1 VNFAARLLQEGE
13 PSAPVLVSGEQRLTY
28 ADLRHSVAEQ
38 AAALQDLPPHSRVA
52 LLADPGPFF
61 VSAYLGVMAAG
72 HCVVPLPIGQSE
84 EAWQG
89 FLEHVEPARILASPR
104 WEEEA
109 ARLPTSDSGPGQPE
123 LAALMFTSGS
133 TGRPRAVM
141 VTHENLL
148 ANTRD
153 IVSYLELRPDDRCLA
168 VLPFSYCYGASLL
181 HTHLWVGASL
191 VTESLMLYEK
201 TLDTMERE
209 GCTGLAGVP
218 STYQILVRKSTFLKR
233 EWPRLR
239 WLQQA
244 GGKLADPYLRELKAG
259 LPHARI
265 FVMYGQTEATARLSY
280 LPPDQFDAKLGSIG
294 KGLPSTRLR
303 LEQGEIV
310 ASGPNISPGYWR
322 DPEATALHFKNGE
335 LYTGDLAR
343 ADADGFLYI
352 EGRER
357 HFIKSAG
364 HRISPDEVEAALAA
378 HPGVV
383 ECAVIGV
390 PDDLLGEAVAAFVVG
405 DAAPDELL
413 LHCRQRLPNALVP
426 TRWKQLEAL
435 PRGPAGKVLKEELRG
450 WF

>member
-1 VNFAARLLQEGE
+1 MNFAARLLEVGE
-13 PSAPVLVSGEQRLTY
+13 DDAPALIAAGQRLTY
-28 ADLRHSVAEQ
+28 SDLRRAVQAQTEALADL
-38 AAALQDLPPHSRVA
+38 PKNSRVA

-61 VSAYLGVMAAG
+61 VAAYLAIMQAG
-72 HCVVPLPIGQSE
+72 HCAVPLPIGQSE

-89 FLEHVEPARILASPR
+89 FLEHVEPARILASER
-104 WEEEA
+104 WSEEA
-109 ARLPTSDSGPGQPE
+109 ARLPTRPSADGTA

-153 IVSYLELRPDDRCLA
+153 IVSYLNLTKHDRVLA
-168 VLPFSYCYGASLL
+168 TLPFSYCYGASLL

-191 VTESLMLYEK
+191 VTDTLTFFEK
-201 TLDTMERE
+201 TLDTMQRE
-209 GCTGLAGVP
+209 ECTGMAGVP
-218 STYQILVRKSTFLKR
+218 STYQILLRKSTFLQR
-233 EWPRLR
+233 DWPHLR

-244 GGKLADPYLRELKAG
+244 GGKLADPYLRELRVG

-280 LPPDQFDAKLGSIG
+280 LPPELLDTKLGSIG
-294 KGLPSTRLR
+294 KGLPSTKLR
-303 LEQGEIV
+303 LEGGEIV

-322 DPEATALHFKNGE
+322 DPEATARIFRNGE

-343 ADADGFLYI
+343 QDDEGFLYI

-383 ECAVIGV
+383 ECAVVGV
-390 PDDLLGEAVAAFVVG
+390 PDDLLGEAVKAFVVG
-405 DAAPDELL
+405 SATNEELL
-413 LHCRQRLPNALVP
+413 LHCRKTLPNALVP
-426 TRWKQLEAL
+426 TRWQTLESL
-435 PRGPAGKVLKEELRG
+435 PRGPAGKVLKEALRG
-450 WF
+450 L

>member
-1 VNFAARLLQEGE
+1 MNFAARLLEAGE
-13 PSAPVLVSGEQRLTY
+13 PSAPALLSGGQKLTY
-28 ADLRHSVAEQ
+28 ADLRHEVAVQ
-38 AAALQDLPPHSRVA
+38 ADALQDLPPNSRVA

-61 VSAYLGVMAAG
+61 VTAYLGVMAAG

-84 EAWQG
+84 ESWKG
-89 FLEHVEPARILASPR
+89 FLEHVEPARILASER
-104 WEEEA
+104 WSEEA
-109 ARLPTSDSGPGQPE
+109 ARLPVYPPHDNRE

-141 VTHENLL
+141 VTHENLF
-148 ANTRD
+148 ANTQD
-153 IVSYLELRPDDRCLA
+153 IVSYLELKRDDRCLA

-181 HTHLWVGASL
+181 HTHLWVGASV

-201 TLDTMERE
+201 ALDTLERE

-218 STYQILVRKSTFLKR
+218 STYQILLRKSTFLQR
-233 EWPRLR
+233 EPQLR

-244 GGKLADPYLRELKAG
+244 GGKLADPYLKELRQG
-259 LPHARI
+259 LPRTRI

-280 LPPDQFDAKLGSIG
+280 LPPEHLDSRLGSIG
-294 KGLPSTRLR
+294 KGLKSTKLR
-303 LEQGEIV
+303 LVDGEIV

-322 DPEATALHFKNGE
+322 DPEATARHFRDGE

-343 ADADGFLYI
+343 ADDDGFLYI

-383 ECAVIGV
+383 ECAVVGV
-390 PDDLLGEAVAAFVVG
+390 PDELLGEAVAAFFVG
-405 DAAPDELL
+405 PASPEELL
-413 LHCRQRLPNALVP
+413 LHCRKRLPNALVP
-426 TRWKQLEAL
+426 TRWKQLDEL
-435 PRGPAGKVLKEELRG
+435 PRGPAGKVLKEKLRV
-450 WF
+450 